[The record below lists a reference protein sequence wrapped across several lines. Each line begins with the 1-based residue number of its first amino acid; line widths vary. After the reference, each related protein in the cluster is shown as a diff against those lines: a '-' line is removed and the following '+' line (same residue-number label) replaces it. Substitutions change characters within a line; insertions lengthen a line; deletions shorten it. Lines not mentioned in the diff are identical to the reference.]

1 MGVDLVS
8 VARFSAAIERTPR
21 LLDRVFTVRELEL
34 SGGLRPRMTSLAG
47 RWAAKEAV
55 AKVLIDNRG
64 LQWHHCELLNGERG
78 EPVLALTGTVLAAAE
93 ARGIDGWHAS
103 LSHDGSMAIAVVIAS
118 RVAP

>member
-8 VARFSAAIERTPR
+8 IARFTAAIDRTPR
-21 LLDRVFTVRELEL
+21 LMQRVFTDRELDL
-34 SGGLRPRMTSLAG
+34 SGGARPRMTSLAG

-55 AKVLIDNRG
+55 AKVLVDNRG

-78 EPVLALTGTVLAAAE
+78 EPVLMLTDTVLAAAE

-103 LSHDGSMAIAVVIAS
+103 LSHDGAMAIAVVIAS